1 MMYDISVNENDL
13 RDTSTVCLEGLKKR
27 IEEELQRR
35 RNLERELLIEGFKE
49 AWYCLKDFGV
59 HVTYCEEF
67 DDDAV
72 YLDDWD
78 GFSFD

>member
-1 MMYDISVNENDL
+1 MMYDISVNDL
-13 RDTSTVCLEGLKKR
+13 RDSSTASLETIKKR

-35 RNLERELLIEGFKE
+35 RNLERQHLINEFQK
-49 AWYCLKDFGV
+49 AWGDLKAARIR
-59 HVTYCEEF
+59 VTYCEDY
-67 DDDAV
+67 DDDTA

>member
-1 MMYDISVNENDL
+1 MYDISVSDL
-13 RDTSTVCLEGLKKR
+13 RDSSTASLEGIKKR

-35 RNLERELLIEGFKE
+35 RNLERQHLINEFQK
-49 AWYCLKDFGV
+49 AWSDLKNA
-59 HVTYCEEF
+59 HIRVTYCEEY
-67 DDDAV
+67 DDDIA

>member
-1 MMYDISVNENDL
+1 MMYDISVNDL
-13 RDTSTVCLEGLKKR
+13 RDSSTASLELIKKR

-35 RNLERELLIEGFKE
+35 RNLERQHLINEFQQ
-49 AWYCLKDFGV
+49 AWADLKDA
-59 HVTYCEEF
+59 HIRVTYCEEY
-67 DDDAV
+67 DDDTA

>member
-1 MMYDISVNENDL
+1 MMYDISVNDL
-13 RDTSTVCLEGLKKR
+13 RDSSTASLETIKKR

-35 RNLERELLIEGFKE
+35 RNLERQHLINEFQK
-49 AWYCLKDFGV
+49 AWGDLKAA
-59 HVTYCEEF
+59 HIRVTYCEEF
-67 DDDAV
+67 DDDIA

>member
-1 MMYDISVNENDL
+1 MMYDISVNDL
-13 RDTSTVCLEGLKKR
+13 RDSSTASLETIKKR

-35 RNLERELLIEGFKE
+35 RNLERQHLINEFQK
-49 AWYCLKDFGV
+49 AWGDLKAA
-59 HVTYCEEF
+59 HIRVTYCEDY
-67 DDDAV
+67 DDDTA